1 MRRPLQPSSGLARS
15 LIVGMTLVAGL
26 CAARPATAYSV
37 LDHEANIDALWDS
50 TIKAMLQ
57 ERFPGATPQ
66 ELLEARAYAYGGCV
80 IQDLGYYRFGSRF
93 FSNLLHCVRTG
104 DF

>member
-66 ELLEARAYAYGGCV
+66 ELLEAPELLRLDML
-80 IQDLGYYRFGSRF
+80 QDGVWVAKKLKS
-93 FSNLLHCVRTG
+93 
-104 DF
+104 